1 MRSAVIATAFATAL
15 AGSTLAAAP
24 ASAAVW
30 MALDPAGG
38 CGSLGCEAFTPGTY
52 ARTISAAD
60 LAGLSRISTFL
71 LDRSLLADRPGA
83 VFRLTFYAG
92 DQKVGDFG
100 KFMIDMLAGDKVLLS
115 GAGFDYDPSWG
126 DLQVRVEI
134 DGGMVLKPEY
144 AALMAT
150 GGGGGGGAFVGG
162 GFSGTIASPL
172 EFVQPG
178 SDDIDTTPPPE
189 FGFEPPLVSDVIAA
203 VPEPASWAMMILG
216 FGLTGLLVRARRR
229 LETAAARVRV
239 R

>member
-15 AGSTLAAAP
+15 VGSALVSAP

-38 CGSLGCEAFTPGTY
+38 CGALGCQAFTPGTY
-52 ARTISAAD
+52 ARTVSAAD
-60 LAGLSRISTFL
+60 LAGLSRISSFL

-92 DQKVGDFG
+92 DQKVGDLG
-100 KFMIDMLAGDKVLLS
+100 KFMIDMLAGDQVLLS
-115 GAGFDYDPSWG
+115 GPGFDYDSSWG

-144 AALMAT
+144 AAMMAT
-150 GGGGGGGAFVGG
+150 GGGGGGGFVSSGFAGSLAAPAPDGG
-162 GFSGTIASPL
+162 GDAPPTNSFIG
-172 EFVQPG
+172 
-178 SDDIDTTPPPE
+178 DDSQSFIPRVVAD
-189 FGFEPPLVSDVIAA
+189 DVITA

-216 FGLTGLLVRARRR
+216 FLTSGALVRARRR
-229 LETAAARVRV
+229 QERAPVRV